1 MRKIVV
7 TFGVLLVAAAA
18 FAASGVRFEFLSGT
32 AHAAAE
38 TEAAAMMP
46 DQKDLPE
53 VKYAAVSTGVGAAE
67 SMFGGTAV
75 AGASADFDSDG
86 VKDVVTVDTTGR
98 MRLFRGNADTI
109 YPNHPEAVARRAE
122 RGDPTPF
129 EPTNIEVLLPNIPDL
144 LFAGDLNGDGF
155 TDIIAAKIGSDR
167 IELVFGGGHGAFSQP
182 VSFPVGG
189 RITAID
195 VGEIGRKDKNADIA
209 VAYQSKE
216 GSFVAIFEHREGAFR
231 RAPERFRIAAP
242 ANAIAIGKLDADPYG
257 DVAVASGSLL
267 TIIHGRGDP
276 YPLDMSV
283 DIKIERP
290 KAVAQSRQIG
300 FQISDLVTGNFGGS
314 YGESLVLLGTDGRLV
329 HMEPRRDTVE
339 PSRRMTQEER
349 TKTEAP
355 QFLPIDVDAET
366 YRVAKERAEITPE
379 NAVEFSQSMIDYG
392 KYDGNPEE
400 LIEQQRRAYLEKL
413 NEMEPTARSRHLS
426 EKSEQ
431 TRRQE
436 ARRKELFEAM
446 LAAKPIPIALFASET
461 IAQPGSF
468 ASSAAAAARSKL
480 VRGRFSSSNSDD
492 IAVIG
497 SSNDIFI
504 AGKFRRDV
512 DGLRAGFGTV
522 ALESGGPVSQVI
534 PMRLNAD
541 GLNDLVI
548 LGEGTAAPRVATS
561 EGTVVLIV
569 NTTDDQTSGDCLGG
583 AEPCGL
589 RRAIQQANFFGG
601 NVREIRFNIPGNG
614 PFKFEPATNYPSLL
628 RPTIIDGTT
637 QPGFAGTPIIE
648 IDGSSISGSGEG
660 LRIQAADSV
669 IRGLVINN
677 MPAVNYQGSLI
688 GGSGIV
694 VLSTNLRPNIQNVT
708 IEGNYLGTNVD
719 GTARRPNWG
728 NGVQIFDA
736 YLNTVGGSVP
746 QARNLL
752 SGNGDTSQSNNFGVG
767 LAVTAGHENKIFG
780 NYIGTDAAGN
790 VKVRNE
796 TGVFLAGIQNEFGG
810 DGVGEGN
817 VVSGNGGE
825 PNQFNQCGG
834 RGMFLT
840 ALFRDS
846 NGELVSYDN
855 LIRGN
860 LIGTRASGLSGLGN
874 CYVGISSLGNINTEI
889 GSSSA
894 SGRNTIA
901 DNGLDGLWCGFSE
914 YSFELF
920 SGFCFIGGNN
930 IGTNAAGTSA
940 LPNDWRNQSAG
951 FVLITG
957 VVWLTPSQNDFAI
970 FGAPGGTTP
979 NGPCTGF
986 CNLLSGNGSQ
996 SASPGG
1002 ALHRTG
1008 SGTVVVYNNVVGLNK
1023 NGTAELPNNSG
1034 IVTRFNTTVVGGPL
1048 FDGQNFIDGGNTVSG
1063 NRANAIIPQAETP
1076 GSFTTVRGNRVGSS
1090 TDGLS
1095 GIGNGVGS
1103 TGSTGINAFSAP
1115 TATVIVGG
1123 TTPFSRNYIVD
1134 QKSDVISM
1142 GSRGD
1147 GIGVSTFGRSEV
1159 VGNWIGLNVQGQ
1171 PVPNSGD
1178 GVRAGGNGDTR
1189 IGGSGVGEGNVIKNN
1204 GRAGVAVINFANVN
1218 QGATK
1223 PEKIRIRGNTIAFN
1237 GGLGIDLMNAVSGNN
1252 YPSGVTPND
1261 CSDEDTGANDLQNFP
1276 ELFTPVQNQD
1286 GTIRIDTILRSRPSR
1301 SFTIDYYL
1309 NTQADPTTYGEGES
1323 YLGSINVLTN
1333 GNGFVSAAFNTP
1345 IQLPTTA
1352 LITATATDENGNTS
1366 EFSCVAGVCHQTP
1379 EFTEAKERAELGL
1392 QCIEPIVV
1400 NVEGNEADLDGD
1412 LPIQQRDGLCDVDAN
1427 TPGEQC
1433 TLRAAIQEANAR
1445 PGFDQINFDIPGG
1458 GIRTITIPNAG
1469 PLLPDVKGDVDIN
1482 AISQPGWSGAPMVQL
1497 AGEVINQTAPAR
1509 GITIAGN
1516 NATVR
1521 GLSIAKFAINIDIAN
1536 PSGTANN
1543 NRVENCYI
1551 GVNADGSFDPNT
1563 PSVIGVAVV
1572 GSTQTVR
1579 DNRIGS
1585 VFNGNVIGNNASGI
1599 VIAGTNARFNQVLGN
1614 KIGTNQA
1621 GTTAIP
1627 NEVGVVVGSG
1637 ARENTVGA
1645 ELYNGG
1651 NLISGNIGHGI
1662 AISSNATLNK
1672 VTGNLVGTAQNG
1684 MDRLANGFQGIWITG
1699 GANNNTIGGA
1709 NDFRNIISGNNG
1721 SDQPETASEVFID
1734 VNSNNN
1740 KIVGNFIGLKISW
1753 NADFAVPFGVTISS
1767 SGNTI
1772 GGDVNAQNDFGVR
1785 QSAVIITATD
1795 GNFANNNTISYNRIG
1810 TYSVGQSAG
1819 NANVGV
1825 TLQGNVTN
1833 TNLSNN
1839 QISGNAAAG
1848 VLIREGSS
1856 ANNVSN
1862 NKIGTT
1868 TDGNGDIPNGAG
1880 VLLTQNVSGN
1890 TISGNVI
1897 SGNRFANVYLGDDFV
1912 QKFAPLGDAIIDIDR
1927 YFPNRKRGDGTTYVS
1942 NNTIQRNRIGTN
1954 TAGTQALE
1962 NGGIGVQIG
1971 ENARD
1976 NQIGG
1981 SRSANAGNIISG
1993 HLDQQRTPFG
2003 IYIGSIFENP
2013 GDDRLPRDN
2022 YIQGNT
2028 IGLGSNG
2035 VFIGNGVGIKMTGGV
2050 NNLIGAEQGCVP
2062 KNNCDPNDLANV
2074 IGGNLNEGVLMESQG
2089 TTESKVIGNLVG
2101 VKEDGSAAGNG
2112 GDGIKLSSVGITEI
2126 TGNTVGNSGANGIL
2140 VEDPL
2145 KVMPRRRTE
2154 LLGFGLKITGNY
2166 LGVFKRF
2173 EGQNVVTAI
2182 NQGSGIFLNNVPNVL
2197 VGAFSS
2203 DEAKNIIAAN
2213 RDHGIKILGPDS
2225 QNNVINHSVIGT
2237 DEDSTLNIGNGED
2250 GINIE
2255 SAGNNIIGDFADDPD
2270 RAPTV
2275 GGNQRNGIALI
2286 NGSVFNTVKGA
2297 LVGVNRLFKS
2307 TLAVPNQ
2314 QNGVRIENSSNNRIG
2329 DALTPIRNFIGANQK
2344 NGVLVNGP
2352 FAQLNQIFNN
2362 SIGGSGL
2369 GNQLHGV
2376 HVTGGANNN
2385 AVGGDNPGQSNQIF
2399 ENGGNGIL
2407 IDEFEEGER
2416 GKAGRREGTQQTV
2429 RNSIG
2434 QNEISGNL
2442 LLGIDIGEPGR
2453 TDNDFEDEDEG
2464 PNRGQNYPDLQQ
2476 LRIDKF
2482 NRVLVDARVDSHPDN
2497 QNYGAKG
2504 IRIDFYR
2511 SDLVGQGSEYLV
2523 SRYWTEGDFLTDDYV
2538 EYDLGDASELGIGS
2552 NDRVTAVATDAD
2564 GNSSEFFPVDFGPTS
2579 AGVSVSGRVM
2589 TADGRPVQQVAIE
2602 IVDSVGNVRR
2612 VLTNSFGYYVIENV
2626 AAGRNYILSAKS
2638 RRYRFSPADILLSVT
2653 DPIENADFT
2662 AVE

>member
-1 MRKIVV
+1 MRKTAVM
-7 TFGVLLVAAAA
+7 FGILLIAAAV
-18 FAASGVRFEFLSGT
+18 FAASGVSFEFLST
-32 AHAAAE
+32 KAKAAAE
-38 TEAAAMMP
+38 FETAAALP

-53 VKYAAVSTGVGAAE
+53 VKYTAVSSGVGVAE
-67 SMFGGTAV
+67 SMFGGAAV

-122 RGDPTPF
+122 RGEPMPF
-129 EPTNIEVLLPNIPDL
+129 EPTDVEVLLPTVPDL
-144 LFAGDLNGDGF
+144 LFSGDLNGDGF
-155 TDIIAAKIGSDR
+155 TDIIAVTTGLDR
-167 IELVFGGGHGAFSQP
+167 LNLVFGGGYGAFSQP
-182 VSFPVGG
+182 VSIPVGG
-189 RITAID
+189 RITAMD
-195 VGEIGRKDKNADIA
+195 VGEIGRNDKVADLA
-209 VAYQSKE
+209 VAYQNKE

-267 TIIHGRGDP
+267 TIIHGRGNP
-276 YPLDMSV
+276 YPLDMST

-290 KAVAQSRQIG
+290 KAVFQSRQIN
-300 FQISDLVTGNFGGS
+300 FQISDLVAGNFGES
-314 YGESLVLLGTDGRLV
+314 YGEGLVLLGTDGRLV
-329 HMEPRRDTVE
+329 HMQPRRETVE

-349 TKTEAP
+349 SKTETP

-366 YRVAKERAEITPE
+366 YRVAKESSGITPE

-400 LIEQQRRAYLEKL
+400 LIEQQRRDYLDKL
-413 NEMEPTARSRHLS
+413 NAMEPSARSRYLS
-426 EKSEQ
+426 EKADQ

-446 LAAKPIPIALFASET
+446 LAARPIPIASFTSEM
-461 IAQPGSF
+461 IAQPGGL

-497 SSNDIFI
+497 SSNEIFI

-512 DGLRAGFGTV
+512 DGLQAGFGTV

-548 LGEGTAAPRVATS
+548 LGAGTAAPRVATS
-561 EGTVVLIV
+561 EGTVVLVV

-583 AEPCGL
+583 PEPCGL

-628 RPTIIDGTT
+628 RPVIIDGTT

-648 IDGSSISGSGEG
+648 IDGTNISGSAEG
-660 LRIQAADSV
+660 IRVQSSNTV

-677 MPAVNYQGSLI
+677 MPAVNYNGSLI

-736 YLNTVGGSVP
+736 YLNTVGGTVAA
-746 QARNLL
+746 ARNLL
-752 SGNGDTSQSNNFGVG
+752 SGNGDTSQSNSAGVG
-767 LAVTAGHENKIFG
+767 LAITAGHENKIFG
-780 NYIGTDAAGN
+780 NYIGTDTAGN

-810 DGVGEGN
+810 DGFGEGN

-834 RGMFLT
+834 GGMWLT

-874 CYVGISSLGNINTEI
+874 CHVGISTIGNINTEI
-889 GSSSA
+889 GSSAA

-901 DNGLDGLWCGFSE
+901 DNGLDGLYCGFSE

-930 IGTNAAGTSA
+930 IGTNATGTSA
-940 LPNDWRNQSAG
+940 IPNDWRNQPGG
-951 FVLITG
+951 FVMITG

-979 NGPCTGF
+979 NGACTGF
-986 CNLLSGNGSQ
+986 CNLLSGNASQ

-1002 ALHRTG
+1002 ALHKTG
-1008 SGTVVVYNNVVGLNK
+1008 GGTVLVHNNVVGLNK
-1023 NGTAELPNNSG
+1023 NGTTELPNNIG

-1063 NRANAIIPQAETP
+1063 NRLNAIVPQAETP

-1095 GIGNGVGS
+1095 GIGNGVGG

-1123 TTPFSRNYIVD
+1123 TTPFSRNYVVD
-1134 QKSDVISM
+1134 QKSDLISM
-1142 GSRGD
+1142 GSRGT

-1159 VGNWIGLNVQGQ
+1159 VGNWVGLNVQGL
-1171 PVPNSGD
+1171 PLGNSGV
-1178 GVRAGGNGDTR
+1178 GINASGNGDTR
-1189 IGGSGVGEGNVIKNN
+1189 IGGTGVGEGNVIKNN
-1204 GRAGVAVINFANVN
+1204 GRAGVTVVNFANVS

-1223 PEKIRIRGNTIAFN
+1223 PERIQIRGNTIAFN
-1237 GGLGIDLMNAVSGNN
+1237 GELGIDLMNALPGNN
-1252 YPSGVTPND
+1252 YPNGVTPND
-1261 CSDEDTGANDLQNFP
+1261 CDDIDTGANDLQNFP
-1276 ELFTPVQNQD
+1276 ELFTPVPNQD
-1286 GTIRIDTILRSRPSR
+1286 GTLRIDTILRSNPSR
-1301 SFTIDYYL
+1301 NFTIDYYL
-1309 NTQADPTTYGEGES
+1309 NTQGDPTNHGEGES
-1323 YLGSINVLTN
+1323 YLGSINVMTN

-1345 IQLPTTA
+1345 IQLAPTA
-1352 LITATATDENGNTS
+1352 LITATATDQNGNTS
-1366 EFSCVAGVCHQTP
+1366 EFSCIAGVCHQSAN
-1379 EFTEAKERAELGL
+1379 FAEALERSELGL

-1400 NVEGNEADLDGD
+1400 NVEGNEDDLDGD
-1412 LPIQQRDGLCDVDAN
+1412 LPIQQRDGLCDVDLD

-1482 AISQPGWSGAPMVQL
+1482 AISQPGWSGSPMVQL
-1497 AGEVINQTAPAR
+1497 VGEVINQTAPAR
-1509 GITIAGN
+1509 GVTIAGN
-1516 NATVR
+1516 DAIVR
-1521 GLSIAKFAINIDIAN
+1521 GLSISRFAINIDIAN
-1536 PSGTANN
+1536 ASGTANN

-1551 GVNADGSFDPNT
+1551 GVNADGTFDPNT
-1563 PSVIGVAVV
+1563 PSVIGVALV
-1572 GSTQTVR
+1572 GNPQTVR
-1579 DNRIGS
+1579 DNKIGS
-1585 VFNGNVIGNNASGI
+1585 VFNGNVIGNNSSGI
-1599 VIAGTNARFNQVLGN
+1599 VIAGSNARFNQVLGN

-1621 GTTAIP
+1621 GTSAIP

-1672 VTGNLVGTAQNG
+1672 VTGNLIGTAQNG

-1699 GANNNTIGGA
+1699 GANNNTVGGA

-1721 SDQPETASEVFID
+1721 SEQPETASEIFID
-1734 VNSNNN
+1734 INSNNN
-1740 KIVGNFIGLKISW
+1740 KVVGNFIGLKLSW
-1753 NADFAVPFGVTISS
+1753 NADFGVPFGVTISS

-1772 GGDVNAQNDFGVR
+1772 GGEVNAQNDFGVS
-1785 QSAVIITATD
+1785 QSAVIITAT
-1795 GNFANNNTISYNRIG
+1795 GSNNAMNNTISYNRIG

-1819 NANVGV
+1819 NANAGI
-1825 TLQGNVTN
+1825 TLQGNTSGTN
-1833 TNLSNN
+1833 ITHN

-1848 VLIREGSS
+1848 ILIHQGASGS
-1856 ANNVSN
+1856 NISN

-1868 TDGNGDIPNGAG
+1868 NDGNGDIPNGVG
-1880 VLLTQNVSGN
+1880 ILMTGSSGN
-1890 TISGNVI
+1890 SILANVI
-1897 SGNRFANVYLGDDFV
+1897 SGNRFANVYLGDDFSSN
-1912 QKFAPLGDAIIDIDR
+1912 FAAVGNAVRAIDAFFPDVKRREGANYTLANIIQ
-1927 YFPNRKRGDGTTYVS
+1927 N
-1942 NNTIQRNRIGTN
+1942 NRIGTN
-1954 TAGTQALE
+1954 TAGTQGLN
-1962 NGGIGVQIG
+1962 NGGVGVQIG
-1971 ENARD
+1971 ENARE

-1981 SRSANAGNIISG
+1981 SRSGNQGNIISG
-1993 HLDQQRTPFG
+1993 HLNQDRTPFG
-2003 IYIGSIFENP
+2003 VYIGSIFDEP

-2022 YIQGNT
+2022 YVQGNT
-2028 IGLGSNG
+2028 IGLGVNG
-2035 VFIGNGVGIKMTGGV
+2035 LFIGNGVGIKVAGGV

-2062 KNNCDPNDLANV
+2062 KNNCDPYDLSNV
-2074 IGGNLNEGVLMESQG
+2074 IGGSLNEGVILESQG
-2089 TTESKVIGNLVG
+2089 TSDTQINGNLVG

-2112 GDGIKLSSVGITEI
+2112 STGVKLSSVGYTEA
-2126 TGNTVGNSGANGIL
+2126 TGNIVGNNNGDGFV
-2140 VEDPL
+2140 VEDPI
-2145 KVMPRRRTE
+2145 KVMPRRTE
-2154 LLGFGLKITGNY
+2154 LLGVNVKITGNFI
-2166 LGVFKRF
+2166 GVFKRF

-2182 NQGSGIFLNNVPNVL
+2182 NQGSGLLINNVPNVL

-2203 DEAKNIIAAN
+2203 DEAKNVIAAN

-2225 QNNVINHSVIGT
+2225 QNNIVNHSVIGT

-2255 SAGNNIIGDFADDPD
+2255 SAGNNTIGDPGGDPD

-2286 NGSVFNTVKGA
+2286 NNSVFNTVQGA

-2329 DALTPIRNFIGANQK
+2329 NALLPIRNFIGANQR
-2344 NGVLVNGP
+2344 NGVLLNGVG
-2352 FAQLNQIFNN
+2352 AQLNQIFNN

-2385 AVGGDNPGQSNQIF
+2385 AIGGEQANQSNQIF

-2407 IDEFEEGER
+2407 IDEFEEGQR
-2416 GKAGRREGTQQTV
+2416 SKAGRREGTQQSV

-2453 TDNDFEDEDEG
+2453 TDNDPEDADEG
-2464 PNRGQNYPDLQQ
+2464 PNRGQNYPELEN
-2476 LRIDKF
+2476 LRIDEF
-2482 NRVLVDARVDSHPDN
+2482 DRVLVEARVDSHPDN
-2497 QNYGAKG
+2497 QNYGMKG
-2504 IRIDFYR
+2504 IRIDFYK
-2511 SDLVGQGSEYLV
+2511 SDLVGQGSEYLAT
-2523 SRYWTEGDFLTDDYV
+2523 YFWTEGDFFGDNFV
-2538 EYDLGDASELGIGS
+2538 EYDLGDANEIGITLL
-2552 NDRVTAVATDAD
+2552 DKITAVATDAD
-2564 GNSSEFFPVDFGPTS
+2564 GNSSEFFPVEFGPTS

-2589 TADGRPVQQVAIE
+2589 TADGRPVQQVTIE
-2602 IVDSVGNVRR
+2602 IADTDGNVRR
-2612 VLTNSFGYYVIENV
+2612 VLTNSFGYFVIEGV
-2626 AAGRNYILSAKS
+2626 AAGRNYVLSAKS

>member
-1 MRKIVV
+1 MRKTVV
-7 TFGVLLVAAAA
+7 TFGILLVAAAA
-18 FAASGVRFEFLSGT
+18 FAASGVSFNFLST
-32 AHAAAE
+32 KA
-38 TEAAAMMP
+38 EAAAGFEAAAIMP
-46 DQKDLPE
+46 DQKNLPE
-53 VKYAAVSTGVGAAE
+53 VKYAAVSPGVGVAE
-67 SMFGGTAV
+67 SMFGGAAV
-75 AGASADFDSDG
+75 NGASADFDSDG

-129 EPTNIEVLLPNIPDL
+129 EPTNIEVLLPNVPDQ

-155 TDIIAAKIGSDR
+155 TDIIAVTTGLDR
-167 IELVFGGGHGAFSQP
+167 LNLVFGGGYGAFSQP
-182 VSFPVGG
+182 VSIPVGA
-189 RITAID
+189 RITA
-195 VGEIGRKDKNADIA
+195 VAAGEIGRNDKVADLA
-209 VAYQSKE
+209 VAYQNKE
-216 GSFVAIFEHREGAFR
+216 GSFVAIYEHREGAFR
-231 RAPERFRIAAP
+231 RPPERYRIAAP
-242 ANAIAIGKLDADPYG
+242 ANSIAIGKLDRDSYG

-267 TIIHGRGDP
+267 TIIHGRGNP

-290 KAVAQSRQIG
+290 KAVIQSRQMP
-300 FQISDLVTGNFGGS
+300 FQIADLEVGNFGDQ
-314 YGESLVLLGTDGRLV
+314 YGESLVLLGADGRLV
-329 HMEPRRDTVE
+329 HMEPRRESAE
-339 PSRRMTQEER
+339 PPLRRLGAGEAAN
-349 TKTEAP
+349 TETP
-355 QFLPIDVDAET
+355 RFLPIDADPSV
-366 YRVAKERAEITPE
+366 YRIARESSRLTPE
-379 NAVEFSQSMIDYG
+379 NADQFSQSMIEYSALDT
-392 KYDGNPEE
+392 KTEDIFEKLRADQLNKLNKLAPEE
-400 LIEQQRRAYLEKL
+400 
-413 NEMEPTARSRHLS
+413 RSRVLA
-426 EKSEQ
+426 ERAQLTKQ
-431 TRRQE
+431 QE
-436 ARRKELFEAM
+436 FRRKELFEAM
-446 LAAKPIPIALFASET
+446 LAPQPVPLRSFTSET

-468 ASSAAAAARSKL
+468 ASSAAVAARAKL

-497 SSNDIFI
+497 SSNEIFI

-548 LGEGTAAPRVATS
+548 LGAGTAAPRVATS
-561 EGTVVLIV
+561 EGTTVLIV
-569 NTTDDQTSGDCLGG
+569 NTTDDQTFGDCLGG

-614 PFKFEPATNYPSLL
+614 PFKFEPATNYPSIL
-628 RPTIIDGTT
+628 RPVIIDGTT

-648 IDGSSISGSGEG
+648 IDGSNISGSGEG

-694 VLSTNLRPNIQNVT
+694 VLSTNIRPNIQNVT

-736 YLNTVGGSVP
+736 YLNTIGGTTT

-752 SGNGDTSQSNNFGVG
+752 SGNGDTSQSNSFGVG

-796 TGVFLAGIQNEFGG
+796 SGVFLAGIQNQFGG
-810 DGVGEGN
+810 DGFGEGN

-825 PNQFNQCGG
+825 PNQFGQCGG
-834 RGMFLT
+834 RGLWLT

-860 LIGTRASGLSGLGN
+860 LIGTNASGMAGLGN
-874 CYVGISSLGNINTEI
+874 CDMGISSIGNINTEI

-901 DNGLDGLWCGFSE
+901 DNGVDGVHCGFAD
-914 YSFELF
+914 YNFELF

-930 IGTNAAGTSA
+930 IGTNANGTNA
-940 LPNDWRNQSAG
+940 LPNDWRNQPGG

-970 FGAPGGTTP
+970 FGGPGGTTP
-979 NGPCTGF
+979 NGACTGF
-986 CNLLSGNGSQ
+986 CNLLSGNNSQ
-996 SASPGG
+996 GASPGG
-1002 ALHRTG
+1002 ALHRSG
-1008 SGTVVVYNNVVGLNK
+1008 NGTVVVYNNIVGLNK
-1023 NGTAELPNNSG
+1023 NGTSELPNNVG

-1048 FDGQNFIDGGNTVSG
+1048 FDGENFIDGGNVVSG
-1063 NRANAIIPQAETP
+1063 NRLNAIIPQAETP
-1076 GSFTTVRGNRVGSS
+1076 GSFTTVRGNRVGTSS
-1090 TDGLS
+1090 DGLS
-1095 GIGNGVGS
+1095 GIGNGVGG

-1123 TTPFSRNYIVD
+1123 TTPFSRNFVVD
-1134 QKSDVISM
+1134 QKSDLISL
-1142 GSRGD
+1142 GSRGT

-1159 VGNWIGLNVQGQ
+1159 VGNWVGLNVQGM
-1171 PVPNSGD
+1171 PVGNSGV
-1178 GVRAGGNGDTR
+1178 GISAGGNGETR
-1189 IGGSGVGEGNVIKNN
+1189 IGGPGVGEGNVIKNN
-1204 GRAGVAVINFANVN
+1204 GRAGVTVINF
-1218 QGATK
+1218 QSLGAAK
-1223 PEKIRIRGNTIAFN
+1223 SERIQIRGNTIASN
-1237 GGLGIDLMNAVSGNN
+1237 GELGIDLMNAEPGNN
-1252 YPSGVTPND
+1252 YPNGVTPND
-1261 CSDEDTGANDLQNFP
+1261 CNDLDTGANDLQNFP
-1276 ELFTPVQNQD
+1276 ELFTPEQNKD
-1286 GTIRIDTILRSRPSR
+1286 GTLRIDTILRSTSSR
-1301 SFTIDYYL
+1301 NFTIDYYL

-1352 LITATATDENGNTS
+1352 LITATATDDNGNTS

-1379 EFTEAKERAELGL
+1379 EFAEAKERAELGL

-1412 LPIQQRDGLCDVDAN
+1412 LPIQQRDGLCDVDPD

-1497 AGEVINQTAPAR
+1497 AGEVVNQTAPAR

-1521 GLSIAKFAINIDIAN
+1521 GLSISKFAINIDIAN
-1536 PSGTANN
+1536 ASGTANN

-1551 GVNADGSFDPNT
+1551 GVNADGTFDPNT

-1585 VFNGNVIGNNASGI
+1585 TFNGNVIGNNSSGV
-1599 VIAGTNARFNQVLGN
+1599 VIAGANARFNQVLGN

-1621 GTTAIP
+1621 GTSAIP

-1651 NLISGNIGHGI
+1651 NVISGNIGHGI

-1672 VTGNLVGTAQNG
+1672 VTGNLIGTAQNG

-1709 NDFRNIISGNNG
+1709 NDLRNIISGNNG
-1721 SDQPETASEVFID
+1721 SEQPETASEIFID
-1734 VNSNNN
+1734 VNSPSN
-1740 KIVGNFIGLKISW
+1740 KVVGNFIGLKLSW
-1753 NADFAVPFGVTISS
+1753 NADFGVPFGVTISS

-1772 GGDVNAQNDFGVR
+1772 GGEVNAQNDFGVS
-1785 QSAVIITATD
+1785 QSAVIITAT
-1795 GNFANNNTISYNRIG
+1795 GSNQAMNNTISYNRIG

-1819 NANVGV
+1819 NANVGI
-1825 TLQGNVTN
+1825 TLQGNTSGTN
-1833 TNLSNN
+1833 ITHN
-1839 QISGNAAAG
+1839 QISGNAATG
-1848 VLIREGSS
+1848 ILIHQGASGS
-1856 ANNVSN
+1856 NISN
-1862 NKIGTT
+1862 NKIGT
-1868 TDGNGDIPNGAG
+1868 DRNGDSDIPNGVG
-1880 VLLTQNVSGN
+1880 ILMTGSSGN
-1890 TISGNVI
+1890 SIVANVI
-1897 SGNRFANVYLGDDFV
+1897 SGNRFANVYLGDDF
-1912 QKFAPLGDAIIDIDR
+1912 
-1927 YFPNRKRGDGTTYVS
+1927 S
-1942 NNTIQRNRIGTN
+1942 NNFADVGNAVRAIDAFFPDVKRREGANYTSANIIQNNRIGTN
-1954 TAGTQALE
+1954 TAGTQGLN
-1962 NGGIGVQIG
+1962 NGGVGVQIG
-1971 ENARD
+1971 ENARE

-1981 SRSANAGNIISG
+1981 SRSSNQGNIISG
-1993 HLDQQRTPFG
+1993 HLNQDRTPFG
-2003 IYIGSIFENP
+2003 IYIGSIFQDP

-2074 IGGNLNEGVLMESQG
+2074 IGGNLSEGVLLESQG
-2089 TTESKVIGNLVG
+2089 TTESKVIGNLIG
-2101 VKEDGSAAGNG
+2101 VKENGSAAGNG

-2140 VEDPL
+2140 VEDPQ
-2145 KVMPRRRTE
+2145 KVMPRRTE
-2154 LLGFGLKITGNY
+2154 LLGLNVKITGNF

-2182 NQGSGIFLNNVPNVL
+2182 NQGSGVFLNNVPNVL

-2203 DEAKNIIAAN
+2203 DEAKNVIAAN

-2225 QNNVINHSVIGT
+2225 QNNIVNHSVIGT

-2255 SAGNNIIGDFADDPD
+2255 SAGNNTIGDFADDPD

-2286 NGSVFNTVKGA
+2286 NNSVFNTVKGA

-2314 QNGVRIENSSNNRIG
+2314 QNGIRIENSSNNRIG

-2344 NGVLVNGP
+2344 NGVLLNGP
-2352 FAQLNQIFNN
+2352 GAQLNQIFNN
-2362 SIGGSGL
+2362 RIGGSGL

-2376 HVTGGANNN
+2376 HITGGANNN
-2385 AVGGDNPGQSNQIF
+2385 AVGGDVPGQSNQIF

-2407 IDEFEEGER
+2407 IDEFEEGQR
-2416 GKAGRREGTQQTV
+2416 RKAGSREGTQQTV

-2434 QNEISGNL
+2434 RNEISGNA
-2442 LLGIDIGEPGR
+2442 LLGIDVGEPGR
-2453 TDNDFEDEDEG
+2453 TDNDSEDADEG
-2464 PNRGQNYPDLQQ
+2464 PNRGQNYPELQH
-2476 LRIDKF
+2476 LRIDEF
-2482 NRVLVDARVDSHPDN
+2482 NRVLVEARVDSHPDN

-2504 IRIDFYR
+2504 IRIDFYK
-2511 SDLVGQGSEYLV
+2511 SDLVGQGSGYLT
-2523 SRYWTEGDFLTDDYV
+2523 SRFWTEGDFLTDNFV
-2538 EYDLGDASELGIGS
+2538 EYDLGDATELGIGF

-2564 GNSSEFFPVDFGPTS
+2564 GNSSEFFPVSFGPTS
-2579 AGVSVSGRVM
+2579 AGVSVSGRVL
-2589 TADGRPVQQVAIE
+2589 TADGRPVQQVTIE
-2602 IVDSVGNVRR
+2602 IADTDGNVRR

-2626 AAGRNYILSAKS
+2626 AAGRNYVLSAKS
-2638 RRYRFSPADILLSVT
+2638 RQWRFSPANILLSVT
-2653 DPIENADFT
+2653 DPVDDANFT